1 MQSLSVDC
9 FLYDTNFNWKVFQT
23 RLKFYTLLVGI
34 YFYVVF
40 AICQRL
46 NWSSV
51 FFLNFSERQKI
62 MFIYGFLRV
71 GSTFI
76 LLWDKQT
83 WLLLYVTLLLNI
95 YTMFLLFP
103 VHLLWTF
110 LELKDPLKN
119 NVVLYINQLTP
130 GLKVHSRWFRR
141 FQTTLKNSSY
151 SYIAFSGYST
161 VKLCCL
167 FTFLDESSI
176 KQKSNDKKGVRMWNF
191 RIIKNKNSLSNCL
204 NSFSF
209 N

>member
-1 MQSLSVDC
+1 MEYIFTLCLRFAKGWIDLLFC
-9 FLYDTNFNWKVFQT
+9 FL
-23 RLKFYTLLVGI
+23 I
-34 YFYVVF
+34 
-40 AICQRL
+40 
-46 NWSSV
+46 
-51 FFLNFSERQKI
+51 FSERQKI

-76 LLWDKQT
+76 LLWDMQT
-83 WLLLYVTLLLNI
+83 WLLLHVKLLLNI
-95 YTMFLLFP
+95 YTIMFLLSA

-110 LELKDPLKN
+110 LELKDTLKT

-151 SYIAFSGYST
+151 FYSAFSGYST

-167 FTFLDESSI
+167 FTFLAESSI
-176 KQKSNDKKGVRMWNF
+176 KQKSNHKKGVRMWNF
-191 RIIKNKNSLSNCL
+191 RIIKNKNSLSNYL

>member
-1 MQSLSVDC
+1 MYYVEISHLVCKAYQLTA
-9 FLYDTNFNWKVFQT
+9 FYMNFQT
-23 RLKFYTLLVGI
+23 RRKFYTLLVGI
-34 YFYVVF
+34 YFYAVF
-40 AICQRL
+40 AICQSL
-46 NWSSV
+46 NRPFV
-51 FFLNFSERQKI
+51 FFLKIFSERHKT

-76 LLWDKQT
+76 LLWDMQT
-83 WLLLYVTLLLNI
+83 WLLLHVKLLLNI
-95 YTMFLLFP
+95 YTIMFLLSA

-110 LELKDPLKN
+110 LELKDTLKT

-167 FTFLDESSI
+167 FTFLAESSI
-176 KQKSNDKKGVRMWNF
+176 KQKGNDEKGVRMWNF
-191 RIIKNKNSLSNCL
+191 IDLLRIKIVYLIV
-204 NSFSF
+204 
-209 N
+209 